1 MYDYFEEL
9 EQLHRVQNQRYN
21 RKGEMNYGSW
31 QFESWG
37 SASCASSTMDSIYA
51 AYAESKVCDEW

>member
-51 AYAESKVCDEW
+51 AYEESKVCDEW

>member
-37 SASCASSTMDSIYA
+37 SASCTSSTMDSIYA
-51 AYAESKVCDEW
+51 AYEESKICDEW

>member
-51 AYAESKVCDEW
+51 SYEESKVCDEW

>member
-51 AYAESKVCDEW
+51 AYEERKICDEW

>member
-1 MYDYFEEL
+1 MYDYYEEL
-9 EQLHRVQNQRYN
+9 ERIHRIQNERYN

-37 SASCASSTMDSIYA
+37 SASCAFATMDSIYA
-51 AYAESKVCDEW
+51 AYEESKICDEW

>member
-31 QFESWG
+31 QFENWG
-37 SASCASSTMDSIYA
+37 TASCHSSTMDSIYA
-51 AYAESKVCDEW
+51 AYEESKVCDEW

>member
-21 RKGEMNYGSW
+21 RKGEMKSGSW

>member
-37 SASCASSTMDSIYA
+37 SASCVSSTMDSIYA

>member
-9 EQLHRVQNQRYN
+9 EQLHHVQNQRYN
-21 RKGEMNYGSW
+21 RKGEMNYSSW

>member
-21 RKGEMNYGSW
+21 RKGEMSYGSW

-37 SASCASSTMDSIYA
+37 LCLLCLFYH
-51 AYAESKVCDEW
+51 EQHLRRVCGKQGLR

>member
-9 EQLHRVQNQRYN
+9 EQLHREQNQRYN

-31 QFESWG
+31 QYESWG

>member
-9 EQLHRVQNQRYN
+9 EQFHRVQNQRYN

-51 AYAESKVCDEW
+51 AYEESKVCDEW

>member
-51 AYAESKVCDEW
+51 AYEESKICDEW

>member
-9 EQLHRVQNQRYN
+9 ERIHRVQNERYN
-21 RKGEMNYGSW
+21 RKGEMKRGSW

-37 SASCASSTMDSIYA
+37 SASCASSTMDNIYA
-51 AYAESKVCDEW
+51 AYEESKICNEW

>member
-1 MYDYFEEL
+1 MYDYEREL
-9 EQLHRVQNQRYN
+9 AELHKTQRERYN

-37 SASCASSTMDSIYA
+37 CASCHSSTMNSIYA
-51 AYAESKVCDEW
+51 AYEESKICDEW

>member
-9 EQLHRVQNQRYN
+9 ENLHRTQAARYG
-21 RKGEMNYGSW
+21 RDGEMNYGSW

-37 SASCASSTMDSIYA
+37 CASCHSSTIDSIYA
-51 AYAESKVCDEW
+51 AYEDSRLCDEW

>member
-9 EQLHRVQNQRYN
+9 EQLHRAQNQRYN
-21 RKGEMNYGSW
+21 RKGEMKCGSW

-37 SASCASSTMDSIYA
+37 SASCASSTMNSIYD
-51 AYAESKVCDEW
+51 AYEESRICDEW

>member
-21 RKGEMNYGSW
+21 RKGKMNYGSW

-51 AYAESKVCDEW
+51 AYEESKICDEW